1 VGATGTPEGTAP
13 TRFGTVRPGVQIP
26 GPRPKIVFK
35 IDDFFGGLESA
46 AHSRITISCRPTK
59 PARGKG
65 VCRGQAEIARP

>member
-1 VGATGTPEGTAP
+1 
-13 TRFGTVRPGVQIP
+13 
-26 GPRPKIVFK
+26 
-35 IDDFFGGLESA
+35 LESA